1 MGRPLWKEPVEK
13 READTALDPRRAAI
27 SRRSRASDSTR
38 PRIRASD
45 RSSETLFNL
54 LRSDYAL
61 ESMNTGPASFSSER
75 RGALSNW
82 SDISA
87 LSASMSDPERAALRM
102 TLSDSEPRL
111 GRAGLR
117 RVRSPMPVLRSEAS
131 RAYQASASSEM
142 YTPRFPP
149 AFPQREMARERLR
162 ERFRE
167 MEREIER
174 GQAELERLEFDERR
188 RSRPS
193 FAATERLEFDERH
206 QSRPLFAATESATGR
221 RGRDESGGPRFRFPA
236 RIPRYLANIVDE
248 NDSGQRSGTYITG
261 SLHLPQ
267 LDIDGLGDRE
277 RSLRSILTDLAL
289 LDEPGLIDSTYS
301 PDATQWELVVN
312 DLGLQAMCDLWESE
326 GSDGEGEGEGGEG
339 GDGNEFG
346 IPDHLWDVT
355 QDRDET
361 RRLTSLFSSRSTEG
375 RTERL

>member
-13 READTALDPRRAAI
+13 READAALDPRRAAI
-27 SRRSRASDSTR
+27 SRRSRTSDSTR

-61 ESMNTGPASFSSER
+61 ESMNVGSASFPSER

-87 LSASMSDPERAALRM
+87 LEAAMSDPERAALRM

-111 GRAGLR
+111 GRAGPR
-117 RVRSPMPVLRSEAS
+117 RVRSPMPVSRSEAS

-174 GQAELERLEFDERR
+174 GQLERLEFDERR

-193 FAATERLEFDERH
+193 FAATE
-206 QSRPLFAATESATGR
+206 SATGH

-236 RIPRYLANIVDE
+236 RIPRYLADIVDE
-248 NDSGQRSGTYITG
+248 NDSGRRSGPYTTG

-326 GSDGEGEGEGGEG
+326 MSDGEGGEG

-361 RRLTSLFSSRSTEG
+361 RRLTSLFSSRSTES

>member
-1 MGRPLWKEPVEK
+1 MGRPLWREPIEK
-13 READTALDPRRAAI
+13 REVDTALDHRRAAI
-27 SRRSRASDSTR
+27 SRRSRTSDSTR

-61 ESMNTGPASFSSER
+61 ESMNVGPASFSSER

-87 LSASMSDPERAALRM
+87 LSTAMSDPEHAALRM
-102 TLSDSEPRL
+102 TLSDSESRL

-131 RAYQASASSEM
+131 RAYEASASSEV

-149 AFPQREMARERLR
+149 AFTQREMARERLRER

-174 GQAELERLEFDERR
+174 VQAERERQDFDERR
-188 RSRPS
+188 RFRP
-193 FAATERLEFDERH
+193 
-206 QSRPLFAATESATGR
+206 PFAATESATGR
-221 RGRDESGGPRFRFPA
+221 RGRDGSGGPRFRFPA
-236 RIPRYLANIVDE
+236 RIPRYLADIVDE
-248 NDSGQRSGTYITG
+248 TESGRRSGPYITG
-261 SLHLPQ
+261 SLHLPR
-267 LDIDGLGDRE
+267 LGIDGLGDRE
-277 RSLRSILTDLAL
+277 RSLRSILTDLSL
-289 LDEPGLIDSTYS
+289 LDELGLIDSIYS
-301 PDATQWELVVN
+301 PDATQWELVAN
-312 DLGLQAMCDLWESE
+312 DLGLQAACDLWESE
-326 GSDGEGEGEGGEG
+326 GSDGEGGEGGE
-339 GDGNEFG
+339 GNEFG

-355 QDRDET
+355 QDRDEM
-361 RRLTSLFSSRSTEG
+361 RRLTSLFSSRSRES

>member
-1 MGRPLWKEPVEK
+1 MGRPLWREPVEK
-13 READTALDPRRAAI
+13 READTTLDPRRAAI
-27 SRRSRASDSTR
+27 SRRSRTSDSTR

-61 ESMNTGPASFSSER
+61 ESMNVGPASFSSER

-87 LSASMSDPERAALRM
+87 LSAAMSDPERAALRM

-117 RVRSPMPVLRSEAS
+117 RVRSPMPVLRPEAS
-131 RAYQASASSEM
+131 RAYEASASSET

-162 ERFRE
+162 ERERFRE
-167 MEREIER
+167 MERETER
-174 GQAELERLEFDERR
+174 GQAERERQDFDERR
-188 RSRPS
+188 RFRP
-193 FAATERLEFDERH
+193 
-206 QSRPLFAATESATGR
+206 PFAATESAAGR
-221 RGRDESGGPRFRFPA
+221 RSRDESGGPRFRFPA
-236 RIPRYLANIVDE
+236 RIPRYLADIVDE
-248 NDSGQRSGTYITG
+248 NDSGRRSGPYITG
-261 SLHLPQ
+261 SLHLPR

-277 RSLRSILTDLAL
+277 RSLRSTLTDLSL
-289 LDEPGLIDSTYS
+289 LDELGLIDSIYS

-326 GSDGEGEGEGGEG
+326 GSDGEGGEGGE
-339 GDGNEFG
+339 GNEFG

-355 QDRDET
+355 QDRDEM
-361 RRLTSLFSSRSTEG
+361 RRLTSLFSSRSRES